1 MGRDLK
7 VEFGRINQDN
17 IEQVSTPTDV
27 LYAELSCEEQTMVFY
42 HLPPRCLNHT
52 HFLLSSIHSTII
64 VCHIVIPAAKGKSG
78 MFPGPIPRKIL

>member
-27 LYAELSCEEQTMVFY
+27 LYAELSCEEQTMGF
-42 HLPPRCLNHT
+42 
-52 HFLLSSIHSTII
+52 LSSPSAVPEPYTFSLIAHSFNDYYLS
-64 VCHIVIPAAKGKSG
+64 H
-78 MFPGPIPRKIL
+78 